1 MSVPAQSGPSPLTGC
16 PRCGRRAGSVG
27 EEWALRQEL
36 GVSWLVAGAGGPRS
50 AVFCRGCAPAG
61 PVIDLECGV
70 CRDGPLLVSDH
81 VEGGVGVGVAL
92 LADVGVRGWL
102 VGQGW
107 TLDPALVCPR
117 CRPVQLRARS

>member
-1 MSVPAQSGPSPLTGC
+1 M
-16 PRCGRRAGSVG
+16 
-27 EEWALRQEL
+27 
-36 GVSWLVAGAGGPRS
+36 SWLVAGAGGPRS

-70 CRDGPLLVSDH
+70 CGDGPLLVSD
-81 VEGGVGVGVAL
+81 VDENVVGVAL

-102 VGQGW
+102 IDQGW